1 MTELELIVDFHKDA
15 VRQGPGSKRETLKA
29 LEFTGLS
36 KSRNLKIA
44 DIGCGTGSHTI
55 QLAQHTQSDIIG
67 IDLFPEFLSKLEK
80 KATELGLQNR
90 VSTLKASMVDLPF
103 EEGQFDI
110 IWSEGAI
117 YNMGFEAGVRDWRRF
132 IKPGGYLC
140 VSEVTWITDQRPKE
154 IEEFWQREYSE
165 IDKAS
170 NKIRFL
176 EENGFSL
183 AGYFNLTE
191 DSWVKNYYDPIN
203 ARFTSF
209 LERHNYSDMAG
220 RLVQEYRAEIEQ
232 YHTYKE
238 FYSYGFYVA
247 RKN

>member
-15 VRQGPGSKRETLKA
+15 ERQGPGSKQETLKA

-36 KSRNLKIA
+36 KRKNLKIA

-55 QLAQHTQSDIIG
+55 HLAQHTQADIIG
-67 IDLFPEFLSKLEK
+67 VDLFPEFLSELEK
-80 KATELGLQNR
+80 KSKQHGLESR
-90 VSTLKASMVDLPF
+90 VSTLKASMDNLPF
-103 EEGQFDI
+103 DEGQVDI

-117 YNMGFEAGVRDWRRF
+117 YNMGFKAGVRDWRRF

-154 IEEFWQREYSE
+154 IEEFWQWEYAE

-170 NKIRFL
+170 NKIRLL
-176 EENGFSL
+176 EENGFTL
-183 AGYFNLTE
+183 AGYFYLIE
-191 DSWVKNYYDPIN
+191 DSWVKNYYDPMK
-203 ARFTSF
+203 ARFTPF
-209 LERHNYSDMAG
+209 LDRHNHSEIAEQ
-220 RLVQEYRAEIEQ
+220 LVHEYRTEIVQ

>member
-1 MTELELIVDFHKDA
+1 MTELELIVDFHKDGE
-15 VRQGPGSKRETLKA
+15 RQGPGSKRETLKA

-36 KSRNLKIA
+36 KRKHLKIA

-55 QLAQHTQSDIIG
+55 HLAQHTQGDIIG
-67 IDLFPEFLSKLEK
+67 VDLFPEFLSKLEK
-80 KATELGLQNR
+80 KAIELGLQNR
-90 VSTLKASMVDLPF
+90 VSTLEASMDDLPF

-117 YNMGFEAGVRDWRRF
+117 YNMGFKNGVIDWKRF
-132 IKPGGYLC
+132 IKQGGYLC
-140 VSEVTWITDQRPKE
+140 VSEVTWITDVRPKE
-154 IEEFWQREYSE
+154 IKEFWQREYPD
-165 IDKAS
+165 IDKSS

-176 EENGFSL
+176 EENGFTL
-183 AGYFNLTE
+183 AGYFYLTE
-191 DSWVKNYYDPIN
+191 NSWVKNYYDPMN

-209 LERHNYSDMAG
+209 LERHNHSDMAEL
-220 RLVQEYRAEIEQ
+220 LVHEYQAEIKQ